1 MESVAAIFW
10 FAVVG
15 GTRGGDYRGWQIW
28 VRVSG
33 L

>member
-10 FAVVG
+10 FAVVE
-15 GTRGGDYRGWQIW
+15 GTRGGSCRGWQIW
-28 VRVSG
+28 VKVSG